1 MDKIRDRWMAKYWPN
16 VRKNIGNIDSKIL
29 DRWNAK
35 YRTDGRCKILDKAK

>member
-1 MDKIRDRWMAKYWPN
+1 MAKYWPN
-16 VRKNIGNIDSKIL
+16 VWKNIGTIDSKIL